1 MAQISIP
8 AREELE
14 AYAAKNPL
22 IRPAEVLAM
31 LRVLRAGEAVETEIF
46 DRPLREYGISRGK
59 FSVLIILFQMEEPVR
74 PSRLAE
80 IAGVTRATISMM
92 LTRMK
97 RDGLVEEFIDE
108 KDRRQKSIRLTA
120 KGRRIMEELMPL
132 HYQHVSQMMGKL
144 TGGEQEELIRLLKK
158 ITD

>member
-46 DRPLREYGISRGK
+46 DRPLRESRGK
-59 FSVLIILFQMEEPVR
+59 FSVLIILFQMEGPVR